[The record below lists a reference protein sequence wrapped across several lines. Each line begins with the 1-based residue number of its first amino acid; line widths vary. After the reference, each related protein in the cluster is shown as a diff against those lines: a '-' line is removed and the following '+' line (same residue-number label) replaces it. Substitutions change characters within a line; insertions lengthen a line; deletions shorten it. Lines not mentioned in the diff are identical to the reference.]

1 MSVNPLTGRGLQ
13 CILCAFGNPQ
23 RDEWTLED
31 AEDTAMLEGLEAR
44 EPLTF
49 DPQVEVDDGT

>member
-1 MSVNPLTGRGLQ
+1 MHTVRLWQPS
-13 CILCAFGNPQ
+13 

-31 AEDTAMLEGLEAR
+31 AEDPAMLEGLEAR

-49 DPQVEVDDGT
+49 DPQVEVDDGP